1 MSAESTLK
9 LPEELSIANVAEWKS
24 KLSSLLHEPSPLTL
38 AADEL
43 SRVDTAAIQLLAAF
57 AVKVQASDMELQW
70 NNPSDA
76 LKKTAKQLGMLQ
88 SLVLD

>member
-24 KLSSLLHEPSPLTL
+24 KLSSLLHESSPLTL
-38 AADEL
+38 DAEEL

-57 AVKVQASDMELQW
+57 TVKVQGSDMELHW
-70 NNPSDA
+70 SNPSEA
-76 LKKTAKQLGMLQ
+76 LKKTAQQLGMLD